1 MDTVKAAIACL
12 SILASIL
19 IIGVPG
25 SSQSA
30 PSSLEVAPGLHINGD
45 AIVWVLESPD
55 ATPALHPLTRN
66 TATITDPAKL
76 PPASPGKTRDAA
88 TLRGTR
94 AAVRIPAGQALFFVA
109 YSKGEDEENHKP
121 PPSAPLIF
129 SLVRL
134 RPGANKRVVAWYDN
148 AGPRQKPTLRQTVIE
163 TTATPSEDDSWLK
176 ITPARPLAPGEYAIV
191 QRIPEYNHL
200 SNWIFDFGVD

>member
-1 MDTVKAAIACL
+1 MKSIIACL

-19 IIGVPG
+19 IISVPA

-30 PSSLEVAPGLHINGD
+30 PAGLEVAPGLRVNGD

-55 ATPALHPLTRN
+55 STPALHPLTRN

-76 PPASPGKTRDAA
+76 PPASPGKTRDGAI
-88 TLRGTR
+88 LRGTR
-94 AAVRIPAGQALFFVA
+94 ATVRIHAGQAIFYVA

-134 RPGANKRVVAWYDN
+134 RPAANKRVVAWYN
-148 AGPRQKPTLRQTVIE
+148 NPGPHQKPTLQETVIE
-163 TTATPSEDDSWLK
+163 ATATPSDDDSWLK
-176 ITPARPLAPGEYAIV
+176 ITPAKPLTPGEYAIV